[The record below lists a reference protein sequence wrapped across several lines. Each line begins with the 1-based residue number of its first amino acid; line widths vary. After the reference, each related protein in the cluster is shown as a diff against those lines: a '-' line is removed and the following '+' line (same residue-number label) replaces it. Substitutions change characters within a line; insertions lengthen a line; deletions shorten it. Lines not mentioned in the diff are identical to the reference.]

1 MWQLH
6 VNPFSHTEKKIT
18 HMRLRNAL
26 NLTLMNEKSETTS
39 SDNQSK
45 LSPWVVFSLA
55 FSVKLAVQSHHTYSM
70 SIGNFQCYKI
80 LTRYTW
86 KVWVD
91 SVYNQSEIR
100 AEPLELFF
108 EDQWWVHLCFDSHK
122 LSCNCFADYL
132 FSFSCHQQAN
142 SQIKK

>member
-6 VNPFSHTEKKIT
+6 VNPFSQTKKKKIT
-18 HMRLRNAL
+18 HMRLRSAL
-26 NLTLMNEKSETTS
+26 NLTLMEEKKRN
-39 SDNQSK
+39 DILWQPIK
-45 LSPWVVFSLA
+45 VVSVGCLA
-55 FSVKLAVQSHHTYSM
+55 FLVKLAVQSHHTYSM